1 MALLSAPASSGLDHQ
16 GLLRASRCPLPPI
29 SCVRALISWPVPLT
43 PVWCLQALHL
53 AENAVHTTLPAS
65 LGVADPIHIY
75 YDLIPPPAVL
85 SSCFTFLEPPD
96 CPVRLIPPRLP
107 ASDCL

>member
-43 PVWCLQALHL
+43 PVWCLQARHR
-53 AENAVHTTLPAS
+53 AENTAHTTLPAS
-65 LGVADPIHIY
+65 LHVADPISVY
-75 YDLIPPPAVL
+75 LDLISPP
-85 SSCFTFLEPPD
+85 
-96 CPVRLIPPRLP
+96 
-107 ASDCL
+107 